1 MKLPLLTDP
10 RKSLGPQSSGR
21 YTESPSKRTQQ
32 RMHMRRMYIIMG
44 IIAVCFIMELSPSFG

>member
-1 MKLPLLTDP
+1 LTDSH
-10 RKSLGPQSSGR
+10 KSLEPQSGDR

-44 IIAVCFIMELSPSFG
+44 IIAVCFSIELSPSLS